1 MAEFLLEI
9 LSEEIPARMQARAA
23 EDLARLVGE
32 GLKAGGLEDGSL
44 RTYVTPRRLV
54 LVAEGLPVAAA
65 DVSEERRGPRI
76 DAPQP
81 AIDGFLKSTGL
92 TLGQLEKRD
101 TGKGEFYFAVINRK
115 GRATRDVLAEAV
127 TSAMANFPWP
137 KSMRWGAQSER
148 WVRPIVSILALFDG
162 AVVPVAFGS
171 VASGAV
177 TKGHRFLAPA
187 AFAVED
193 FADYAAK
200 LRAAKV
206 LLDPVERRHAV
217 LSQAEALVAAQG
229 LVLKDDP
236 GLADEVTG
244 LVEWPVALMGVIDD
258 RFMAVPA
265 EVLTTSMRS
274 HQKYFSVL
282 TKDGKLAPRFIA
294 VANMET
300 ADKGAAIIA
309 GNQRVLRARLSD
321 AAFFWDTDRKLRLEA
336 RVPALADR
344 LFYQGLGSMAD
355 KVGRVRK
362 LAVEVAREM
371 QNVGT
376 IGADAVQADRAA
388 LLAKADLS
396 SEMVGEFP
404 ELQGI
409 MGRYYALHD
418 GESDVVAQA
427 IADHYS
433 PAGPSD
439 STPTHPVGV
448 AVALADRIDT
458 LAGFFG
464 IDEKPTGSKDPF
476 ALRRAALGVIRLIT
490 ENGLRLNLASL
501 FALAGTLYSFDA
513 ARLPAELMAFF
524 ADRLKVAL
532 KDKGERFDL
541 VNAVFNLGGED
552 DLVRL
557 LMRVRALSEFVVSD
571 DGANLLAAY
580 RRAVNIV
587 RIEEKKDGAAITAA
601 VDPSVLTAVEE
612 KDLFHALTGVRSDVG
627 VALEAEDFTAAM
639 AALSRLR
646 KPVDLFFTAVTVNA
660 DDKALRAN
668 RLSLLSEIGRVM
680 GLVADFSA
688 IEG

>member
-9 LSEEIPARMQARAA
+9 LSEEIPARMQAKAA
-23 EDLARLVGE
+23 DDLARLVGE
-32 GLKAGGLEDGSL
+32 GLKAGGLSDYAL
-44 RTYVTPRRLV
+44 KTHVTPRRLV
-54 LVAEGLPVAAA
+54 LVIEGLPLAAA
-65 DVSEERRGPRI
+65 DVSEERRGPRT
-76 DAPQP
+76 DAPP
-81 AIDGFLKSTGL
+81 AALEGFLKSTGL
-92 TLGQLEKRD
+92 TQDQLEQRD
-101 TGKGEFYFAVINRK
+101 TGKGVFYFALIARK
-115 GRATRDVLAEAV
+115 GRATDAVLAEAV

-137 KSMRWGAQSER
+137 KSMRWGSQSER
-148 WVRPIVSILALFDG
+148 WVRPIVSILALFNG
-162 AVVPVAFGS
+162 AVVPVSFGAI
-171 VASGAV
+171 VSGAS
-177 TKGHRFLAPA
+177 TRGHRFMAPGV
-187 AFAVED
+187 FAVED
-193 FADYAAK
+193 YADYATK

-206 LLDPVERRHAV
+206 LIDPAERRHAIV
-217 LSQAEALVAAQG
+217 SQAEALVSAQE

-282 TKDGKLAPRFIA
+282 TKDGHLAPRFIA
-294 VANMET
+294 VANIET
-300 ADKGAAIIA
+300 ADKGAAILN

-321 AAFFWDTDRKLRLEA
+321 AAFFWDTDRKVRLEQ
-336 RVPALADR
+336 RLPKLADR

-355 KVGRVRK
+355 KAQRIQK
-362 LAVEVAREM
+362 LAVDIATV
-371 QNVGT
+371 
-376 IGADAVQADRAA
+376 IGADVALTEQAAV
-388 LLAKADLS
+388 LAKADLS

-404 ELQGI
+404 ELQGV

-418 GESDVVAQA
+418 GLDAGVAQA

-439 STPTHPVGV
+439 ATPSQPVSV

-458 LAGFFG
+458 LVGFFG
-464 IDEKPTGSKDPF
+464 INEKPTGSKDPF

-490 ENGLRLNLASL
+490 ENGLRLNLATL
-501 FALAGTLYSFDA
+501 FARAVGLYGFEAGKLSDD
-513 ARLPAELMAFF
+513 LMAFF

-532 KDKGERFDL
+532 RDKGERFDL

-557 LMRVRALSEFVVSD
+557 LARVRALSDFVTSD
-571 DGANLLAAY
+571 DGANLLAAF

-587 RIEEKKDGAAITAA
+587 KIEEKKDGAAITAA
-601 VDPSVLTAVEE
+601 VDPAILTAEEE
-612 KDLFHALTGVRSDVG
+612 KTLFHALSGVRTDVG

-639 AALSRLR
+639 AALARLR
-646 KPVDLFFTAVTVNA
+646 QPVDAFFTAVTVNA
-660 DDKALRAN
+660 DDKMLRAN
-668 RLSLLSEIGRVM
+668 RLSLLSQIGRNM
-680 GLVADFSA
+680 GLVADFNA
-688 IEG
+688 LEG